1 MNLRS
6 NAHCHT
12 VFCDGKNTPEE
23 MILAAL
29 DRDFVSLGFSIHG
42 WTPYEPTPVNMDKE
56 AEYRAELRR
65 LREKYRGRIEIL
77 IGAERDFLYERDF
90 SDYEYLIDSA
100 HCLLR
105 DGEYLYVDWSED
117 RTNDSVARHFGGDC
131 YAYCRAYFQQ
141 EAELCARSDAAFI
154 GHIDL
159 VSKFNEGGKYF
170 DENDPRY
177 LKPALEAVEI
187 AVRRGI
193 PIEMNS
199 GAINRG
205 YRTSPYPSPALLRHI
220 RALGGEIIINS
231 DAHAAAHL
239 DAGFDLCMEAAAAC
253 GFDHALRLRAGG
265 FEEVPL
271 SD

>member
-12 VFCDGKNTPEE
+12 TFCDGKNTPEE
-23 MILAAL
+23 MIVAAL
-29 DRDFVSLGFSIHG
+29 ARDFVSLGFSIHG
-42 WTPYEPTPVNMDKE
+42 WAPYEPTPVSLAKE
-56 AEYRAELRR
+56 AEYRAELLR

-77 IGAERDFLYERDF
+77 IGAERDCLYERDF

-105 DGEYLYVDWSED
+105 DGEYLYIDRSEQHTAD
-117 RTNDSVARHFGGDC
+117 NVARHFGGDY

-141 EAELCARSDAAFI
+141 EAELCAKSSAAFI

-159 VSKFNEGGKYF
+159 VSKFNEGYKHF
-170 DENDPRY
+170 DETDPRY
-177 LKPALEAVEI
+177 LTPALEAVEI
-187 AVRRGI
+187 AVRRGL

-205 YRTSPYPSPALLRHI
+205 YRTSPYPAPALLQRI

-231 DAHAAAHL
+231 DAHAAIHL
-239 DAGFDLCMEAAAAC
+239 DAGFDICIQAARAA
-253 GFDHALRLRAGG
+253 GFDHSLRLRAGG

-271 SD
+271 TD